1 MRIIESSRLSE
12 RERESVIEL
21 LDEDAN
27 RRVELSSF
35 KSPHCCK
42 SEKRVVLAGR
52 REIKQIIFK
61 DPLCVFMKIF
71 FVSHE
76 MCRKRAKERER
87 EANNFFYCF
96 PLNKFQLLFNL
107 ERDALSFSL
116 SRPMRNVSF
125 HIT

>member
-27 RRVELSSF
+27 RRVEMSSF

-42 SEKRVVLAGR
+42 GEKRVVLAGR

-61 DPLCVFMKIF
+61 DPLCVFMKIY

-87 EANNFFYCF
+87 G
-96 PLNKFQLLFNL
+96 Q
-107 ERDALSFSL
+107 
-116 SRPMRNVSF
+116 
-125 HIT
+125 